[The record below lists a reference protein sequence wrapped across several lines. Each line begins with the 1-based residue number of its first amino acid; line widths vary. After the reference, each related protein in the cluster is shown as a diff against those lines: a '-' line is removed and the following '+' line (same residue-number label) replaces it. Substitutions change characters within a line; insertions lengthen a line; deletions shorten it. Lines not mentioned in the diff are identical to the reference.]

1 MQPSLLRFKAQY
13 SEKCKICF
21 AVDLMSFPNLT
32 YENIQE
38 KGVYIKL
45 YFLFVLS

>member
-1 MQPSLLRFKAQY
+1 
-13 SEKCKICF
+13 
-21 AVDLMSFPNLT
+21 MSFPNLT

-45 YFLFVLS
+45 YFLFVLSWILKVCHLIIVQNV